1 MFSSL
6 KLGGIQTAQF
16 LKLNEHVLNRLCNS
30 LSCYTFNK
38 LELNN
43 TGQVEQS
50 RKKFC
55 RNFGSVTPAAIGH
68 AVSKDD
74 RRDFMAVF
82 PDIVRDLT
90 ETHRQTEIPDVTKW
104 YAKVL
109 QYNVPGGKKNRGLAL
124 VLAHRMLV
132 SSDALTPEK
141 IRDTHIMGWC
151 IEMLQAFFLVIDDMI
166 DNAETRRGRPCWY
179 RNPDVGYSAAN
190 DGIFIESGVYQLLR
204 KHFSNK
210 PYYMQALDMFH
221 DVTHKTIM
229 GQTLD
234 VLTAQSLHKYKLDK
248 FTMDRY
254 NSIVKYKTSYYSF
267 HLPVALAMYMAGI
280 TNAEAHRQAKVLLL
294 EMGNFYQV
302 QDDYMDCFGDPGVT
316 GKIGTDI
323 QDGKCSWLAVV
334 ALQRCTPQQRKIM
347 EECYGSTDPEKVNAV
362 KEVYNQIN
370 LPHIYATYEEDS
382 YNLITTH
389 IQQLSAGLNHE
400 VFFKLLDKI
409 YKRDN

>member
-6 KLGGIQTAQF
+6 KLRGRQSPNLF
-16 LKLNEHVLNRLCNS
+16 KLSDYVFNGLGCSAKESKHRNEYILDGSR
-30 LSCYTFNK
+30 
-38 LELNN
+38 N
-43 TGQVEQS
+43 TYNI
-50 RKKFC
+50 
-55 RNFGSVTPAAIGH
+55 RNFGHVTPAAVGL
-68 AVSKDD
+68 ATSKDD

-104 YAKVL
+104 YSKVL

-124 VLAHRMLV
+124 VLAYRMLV
-132 SSDALTPEK
+132 SSEALTPDK
-141 IRDTHIMGWC
+141 TRDTQIMGWC
-151 IEMLQAFFLVIDDMI
+151 IEMLQAFYIVIDDMI
-166 DNAETRRGRPCWY
+166 DKSETRRGRPCWY
-179 RNPDVGYSAAN
+179 RNPEVGLSAAN
-190 DGIFIESGVYQLLR
+190 DGIFIESGIYQLLR
-204 KHFSNK
+204 KHFSTK
-210 PYYMQALDMFH
+210 PYYMHALDMFH

-280 TNAEAHRQAKVLLL
+280 TNAEVHRQAKVLLL

-302 QDDYMDCFGDPGVT
+302 QDDYMDCFGDPAVT
-316 GKIGTDI
+316 GKVGTDI

-334 ALQRCTPQQRKIM
+334 ALQRCTPQQRKVM
-347 EECYGSTDPEKVNAV
+347 EECYGSDDPEKVNAV
-362 KEVYNQIN
+362 KDVYNQIN
-370 LPHIYATYEEDS
+370 LPHIYSTYEEDS

-400 VFFKLLDKI
+400 LFFKLLDKI